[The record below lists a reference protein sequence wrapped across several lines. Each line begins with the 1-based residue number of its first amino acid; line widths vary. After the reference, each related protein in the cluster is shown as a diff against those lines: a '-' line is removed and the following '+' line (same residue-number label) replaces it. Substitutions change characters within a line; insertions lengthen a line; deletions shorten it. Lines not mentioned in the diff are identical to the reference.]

1 MTALPALWSLT
12 ATQLNE
18 RFSSG
23 ESDPVQATQACLA
36 RIEESNPDLNA
47 IVTIDADG
55 ALRAACASRGRWRNG
70 DQIGPLDG
78 VPITVKDNL
87 FVGGLRA
94 TWGSL
99 LFADHIAAED
109 DVAVARLRAAGA
121 IILGKTNTPE
131 FSLAG
136 YTDNKLFGSTGNP
149 WAPEM
154 SSGGSSGGA
163 ASSVMA
169 GMAPLAL
176 VTDAGGSTRRPAA
189 HVGCIGL
196 KPSLGRVPRRHGFP
210 PLAADLQSI
219 GFLARSVSDARTMF
233 DVIRDPVVER
243 TKMASGLK
251 IGSFCA
257 IDGHPV
263 EPDVEAA
270 WRKAIGTFADAG
282 HQLEEIQPPYVP
294 DDMSGL
300 LMSLA
305 SVGIARVVEP
315 HCDWQEKLTEPM
327 VVLAEKGFETSAVA
341 YAHMLDEVAQA
352 RASIRD
358 AFETVGL
365 LLTPTAPVALW
376 PRHEPYPKSIAGA
389 KAGPR
394 NSGIY
399 TAFANIAG
407 LPAISL
413 PAGLDSKGHP
423 VGIQLIGRLNAEHLL
438 LELAEQWE
446 AVHPWPTLAQ
456 SASPKAR

>member
-1 MTALPALWSLT
+1 MTETPALWSLT

-18 RFSSG
+18 RFGTG

-36 RIEESNPDLNA
+36 RIEDSNPDLNA
-47 IVTIDADG
+47 IVTIDADS
-55 ALRAACASRGRWRNG
+55 ALHMARAARERWCNG
-70 DQIGPLDG
+70 NQISPLDG
-78 VPITVKDNL
+78 IPLTVKDNL

-94 TWGSL
+94 SWGSL

-109 DVAVARLRAAGA
+109 DVAVARLKSAGA
-121 IILGKTNTPE
+121 VILGKTNTPE

-136 YTDNKLFGSTGNP
+136 YTDNNLFGSTGNP

-196 KPSLGRVPRRHGFP
+196 KPSLGRIPRRHGFP

-219 GFLARSVSDARTMF
+219 GLLARSVSDARAMF
-233 DVIRDPVVER
+233 AAISDPVVESS
-243 TKMASGLK
+243 KPALALK
-251 IGSFCA
+251 IGSFCTIA
-257 IDGHPV
+257 GYPV

-270 WRKAIGTFADAG
+270 WRTAIDTFAAAG
-282 HQLEEIQPPYVP
+282 HQLEEIGPLYVP
-294 DDMSGL
+294 DEMSAL

-305 SVGIARVVEP
+305 SVGIARVVKP
-315 HCDWQEKLTEPM
+315 HRDWQEKLTEPM
-327 VVLAEKGFETSAVA
+327 LLLAEKGFERSAVA
-341 YAHMLDEVAQA
+341 YAHMLDVVAQM
-352 RASIRD
+352 RATIRD
-358 AFETVGL
+358 AFETVDL

-376 PRHEPYPKSIAGA
+376 PRREPYPKRIAGLE
-389 KAGPR
+389 AGPR

-407 LPAISL
+407 LPAVSL

-423 VGIQLIGRLNAEHLL
+423 VGIQLIGPANAENLL
-438 LELAEQWE
+438 LDLAEQWE
-446 AVHPWPTLAQ
+446 AAQPWQTLA
-456 SASPKAR
+456 SAASTKAR